1 MNFSSVWWYA
11 EKNMPKFLVS
21 GNARSKK
28 AAKRVA
34 AQAMLTHIKGLVD
47 ENSGESAQ
55 LEEEDEDIPLVSR
68 TALQGFSNFSIGP
81 IEGKILA

>member
-1 MNFSSVWWYA
+1 MICR
-11 EKNMPKFLVS
+11 KNMPMCLVS

-47 ENSGESAQ
+47 ENNGESAQ

-68 TALQGFSNFSIGP
+68 TARAHPAISHVAICY
-81 IEGKILA
+81 

>member
-1 MNFSSVWWYA
+1 MQK
-11 EKNMPKFLVS
+11 KNMPMCLVS

-47 ENSGESAQ
+47 ENNGESAQ

-68 TALQGFSNFSIGP
+68 TAL
-81 IEGKILA
+81 